1 MDNKNLFITII
12 VLIGFSTTVIAQIA
26 APQLIASD
34 LKIVNDS
41 INHKVDIE
49 FTSDK
54 EISNLLILITDSL
67 GNTMFL
73 DNQYRFKGYYKQ
85 IVDLKEAK
93 KGNYFLKIIK
103 DDEQIN
109 KKLKNE

>member
-1 MDNKNLFITII
+1 MKSKIIFITI
-12 VLIGFSTTVIAQIA
+12 VVFIGFPATIISQTS
-26 APQLIASD
+26 APGLIASD

-41 INHKVDIE
+41 IHHKVEIG
-49 FTSDK
+49 FTADK
-54 EISNLLILITDSL
+54 EISNLLVSITDSL

-85 IVDLKEAK
+85 VIDLKEAG
-93 KGNYFLKIIK
+93 KGSYFLKIIK
-103 DDEQIN
+103 DDEQIS